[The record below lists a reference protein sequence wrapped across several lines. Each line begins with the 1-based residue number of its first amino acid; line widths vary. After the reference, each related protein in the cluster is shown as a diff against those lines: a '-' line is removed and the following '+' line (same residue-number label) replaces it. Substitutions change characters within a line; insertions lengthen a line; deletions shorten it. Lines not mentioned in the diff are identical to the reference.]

1 MSAKRESKP
10 KPEALYQLTLTHTQA
25 WTLRNLCELAARLGM
40 GQLDMLAEYL
50 PHPNDTFPPR
60 FLKKEIEAMQSR
72 WRVQYFGLDD
82 ERASWGAG
90 QVDTDA
96 AIAWDIYTCIR
107 HRLAHDNADETGDK
121 HWSVSFHDPDNTAK
135 SAVMAKIVRIA
146 PE

>member
-1 MSAKRESKP
+1 MSTKRKSKP

-40 GQLDMLAEYL
+40 GQLDRLAEYL

-60 FLKKEIEAMQSR
+60 FLKKEIEALQSR

-90 QVDTDA
+90 QVAQDA
-96 AIAWDIYTCIR
+96 SVAWDLYTCIR
-107 HRLAHDNADETGDK
+107 HRLAHDLREETGDT
-121 HWSVSFHDPDNTAK
+121 HWGVDLYEPDNTAR
-135 SAVMAKIVRIA
+135 SPVMAKIVRMQ